1 MRDSPIIIS
10 DDDILRLRGLLGAVH
25 GAAALDH
32 AHLGELRTELERAI
46 VLPVHEVPDGVVTMG
61 ARVQVRDLLNDRIEG
76 YQLVYPRE
84 ADPAAHRLSVLAPLG
99 TALLGNSAGDVVEW
113 QMPGGTRCFRIERV
127 LQDPR
132 GSRVSGI
139 PANPGE
145 RAVRYA

>member
-10 DDDILRLRGLLGAVH
+10 DSDILRLRGLLGSVR
-25 GAAALDH
+25 GGPVLDH
-32 AHLGELRTELERAI
+32 AHLAELRIELERAI

-61 ARVQVRDLLNDRIEG
+61 ATVQVRDLINDRIES

-84 ADPAAHRLSVLAPLG
+84 ADAAAHRVSVLAPLG

-127 LQDPR
+127 LQDA
-132 GSRVSGI
+132 RVAGV
-139 PANPGE
+139 PAEPGE

>member
-10 DDDILRLRGLLGAVH
+10 DSDILRLRGLLGALH
-25 GAAALDH
+25 GAPALDH

-61 ARVQVRDLLNDRIEG
+61 ATVQVRDLINDRIETW
-76 YQLVYPRE
+76 QLVYPRE
-84 ADPAAHRLSVLAPLG
+84 ADAAAHRVSVLAPLG

-113 QMPGGTRCFRIERV
+113 QMPGGARCFRIERV
-127 LQDPR
+127 MQDARSP
-132 GSRVSGI
+132 GVGM
-139 PANPGE
+139 PAGAGE

>member
-46 VLPVHEVPDGVVTMG
+46 VLPLHEVPEGVVTMG
-61 ARVQVRDLLNDRIEG
+61 ATVQVRDLLNDRIES

-84 ADPAAHRLSVLAPLG
+84 ADAVAHRLSVLAPLG

-132 GSRVSGI
+132 GSCVGGM